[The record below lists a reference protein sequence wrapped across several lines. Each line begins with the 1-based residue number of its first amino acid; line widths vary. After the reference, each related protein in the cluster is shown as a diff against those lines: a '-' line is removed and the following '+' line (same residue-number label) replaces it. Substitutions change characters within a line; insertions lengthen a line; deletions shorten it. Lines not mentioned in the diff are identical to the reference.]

1 MQEKTFHRVILK
13 STGIFGIAHLVKI
26 VTKIVTNKIAAI
38 YLGAIG
44 IGIIGIV
51 ENLLSILF
59 GLVNFGLSSSSVRE
73 IALLSNDDVTSKAKE
88 ARIIKVIYYWSLFSG
103 ILGFII
109 FILTSYT
116 FFQNTYPKDTS
127 YFWFLSLGLY
137 FVFFALFS
145 TRMAVLQAKREIK
158 KMVQNQIYSSI
169 SHMIIA
175 VICYYFFG
183 LNGIAMVILFATFFS
198 FLFVYFGTKHIKT
211 STESITIK
219 QAFSEGLPM
228 VKIGLILSVGAIIN
242 QVAFYVIRLF
252 LKDFMSLKSLGI
264 FQVSYTILVGYLGI
278 IFVVMSNDFYPK
290 LCNLENDKTT
300 FEKYINVQTQLALY
314 LVVPLVLL
322 MYLFAPQVITLLYT
336 NSFLDVLL
344 ILQVGLFGL
353 ILKTLAWPIGFISL
367 VKGNKKLFFKQNILS
382 DFVNVVFSIILTKY
396 FGLKG
401 LGVAFAMIF
410 FTSFIYNY
418 YTVSKNYH
426 FNYSTETKK
435 TILISILFG
444 IIALISFYWFDFSYN
459 NPVIIILFLLSILF
473 SFFKIKKNLKPD

>member
-73 IALLSNDDVTSKAKE
+73 IALLSNNDIASKAKE
-88 ARIIKVIYYWSLFSG
+88 ARMIKVIYYWSLFSG

-116 FFQNTYPKDTS
+116 FFQNTYPKNTS
-127 YFWFLSLGLY
+127 YFWFLPLGLY

-158 KMVQNQIYSSI
+158 KMVEIQIYSSI
-169 SHMIIA
+169 IHMIIA

-183 LNGIAMVILFATFFS
+183 LDGIAMVILFATFFS
-198 FLFVYFGTKHIKT
+198 FLFVYFGTKHIKI

-252 LKDFMSLKSLGI
+252 LKDFMSLESLGI

-278 IFVVMSNDFYPK
+278 IFVVMSNDFYPQ
-290 LCNLENDKTT
+290 LCNLEKDKTI
-300 FEKYINVQTQLALY
+300 FEKYINEQTQLALY

-322 MYLFAPQVITLLYT
+322 MYIIAPQIIILLYT
-336 NSFLDVLL
+336 NSFLNVLL
-344 ILQVGLFGL
+344 ILQVALSGL

-367 VKGNKKLFFKQNILS
+367 VKGNKKLFFKQNLLS
-382 DFVNVVFSIILTKY
+382 DIINVVFSIVLTKY

-401 LGVAFAMIF
+401 LGIAFSLMFLA
-410 FTSFIYNY
+410 SFLYNY
-418 YTVSKNYH
+418 YTVSKNYQ
-426 FNYSTETKK
+426 FTYSKETKS
-435 TILISILFG
+435 TMLISISFG
-444 IIALISFYWFDFSYN
+444 IIALSSFQWFDFSYKN
-459 NPVIIILFLLSILF
+459 IIILVLFLLSVLF
-473 SFFKIKKNLKPD
+473 SFYKLKKQIKR

>member
-88 ARIIKVIYYWSLFSG
+88 ARMIKVIYYWSLFSG
-103 ILGFII
+103 VLGFLI
-109 FILTSYT
+109 FILTTYS
-116 FFQNTYPKDTS
+116 FFQNTYPKDSS
-127 YFWFLSLGLY
+127 YFWFLTLGFY

-158 KMVQNQIYSSI
+158 KMVSIQIYSSI

-198 FLFVYFGTKHIKT
+198 FLFVYFGTKHIKMA
-211 STESITIK
+211 TEPISLK

-252 LKDFMSLKSLGI
+252 LKDFMSLESLGI
-264 FQVSYTILVGYLGI
+264 FQVSYTILIGYLGI
-278 IFVVMSNDFYPK
+278 IFIVMSNDFYPQ
-290 LCNLENDKTT
+290 LCNLEKDKMI
-300 FEKYINVQTQLALY
+300 FEKYINEQTQLALY
-314 LVVPLVLL
+314 LVVPLVML
-322 MYLFAPQVITLLYT
+322 MYVIAPQLITLLYANT
-336 NSFLDVLL
+336 FLDVLL
-344 ILQVGLFGL
+344 ILQVALSGL

-367 VKGNKKLFFKQNILS
+367 VKGNKKLFFKQNLLS
-382 DFVNVVFSIILTKY
+382 DIINVVFSIVLTKY

-401 LGVAFAMIF
+401 LGIAFSLMFLA
-410 FTSFIYNY
+410 SFCYNY
-418 YTVSKNYH
+418 YTVSKNYQ
-426 FNYSTETKK
+426 FTYSKETKS
-435 TILISILFG
+435 TILISISFG
-444 IIALISFYWFDFSYN
+444 IIALSSFHWFDFSYKN
-459 NPVIIILFLLSILF
+459 LIILVLFFLSVLF
-473 SFFKIKKNLKPD
+473 SFFKLKKQIKR

>member
-88 ARIIKVIYYWSLFSG
+88 ARMIKVIYYWSLFSG
-103 ILGFII
+103 VLGFLI
-109 FILTSYT
+109 FILTTYS
-116 FFQNTYPKDTS
+116 FFQNTYPKDSS
-127 YFWFLSLGLY
+127 YFWFLTLGFY

-158 KMVQNQIYSSI
+158 KMVRIQIYSSI

-198 FLFVYFGTKHIKT
+198 FLFVYFGTKHIKMA
-211 STESITIK
+211 TETISVK

-252 LKDFMSLKSLGI
+252 LKDFMSLESLGI
-264 FQVSYTILVGYLGI
+264 FQVSYTILIGYLGI
-278 IFVVMSNDFYPK
+278 IFIVMSNDFYPQ
-290 LCNLENDKTT
+290 LCNLEKDKMI
-300 FEKYINVQTQLALY
+300 FEKYINEQTQLALY
-314 LVVPLVLL
+314 LVVPLVML
-322 MYLFAPQVITLLYT
+322 MYVIAPQLITLLYANT
-336 NSFLDVLL
+336 FIDVLL
-344 ILQVGLFGL
+344 ILQVALSGL

-367 VKGNKKLFFKQNILS
+367 VKGNKKLFFKQNLLS
-382 DFVNVVFSIILTKY
+382 DIMNVVFSIVLTKY

-401 LGVAFAMIF
+401 LGIAFSLMFLA
-410 FTSFIYNY
+410 SFCYNY
-418 YTVSKNYH
+418 YTVSKNYQ
-426 FNYSTETKK
+426 FTYSKETKS
-435 TILISILFG
+435 TILISISFG
-444 IIALISFYWFDFSYN
+444 IIALSSFHWFDFSYKN
-459 NPVIIILFLLSILF
+459 LIILVLFFLSVLF
-473 SFFKIKKNLKPD
+473 SFFKLKKQIRR

>member
-88 ARIIKVIYYWSLFSG
+88 ARMIKVIYYWSLFSG
-103 ILGFII
+103 VLGFLI
-109 FILTSYT
+109 FILTTYS
-116 FFQNTYPKDTS
+116 FFQNTYPKDSS
-127 YFWFLSLGLY
+127 YFWFLTLSFY

-158 KMVQNQIYSSI
+158 KMVRIQIYSSI

-198 FLFVYFGTKHIKT
+198 FLFVYFGTKHIKMA
-211 STESITIK
+211 TEPISVI

-252 LKDFMSLKSLGI
+252 LKDFMSLESLGI
-264 FQVSYTILVGYLGI
+264 FQVSYTILIGYLGI
-278 IFVVMSNDFYPK
+278 IFIVMSNDFYPQ
-290 LCNLENDKTT
+290 LCNLEKDKMI
-300 FEKYINVQTQLALY
+300 FEKYINEQTQLALY
-314 LVVPLVLL
+314 LVVPLVML
-322 MYLFAPQVITLLYT
+322 MYVIAPQLITLLYANT
-336 NSFLDVLL
+336 FLDVLL
-344 ILQVGLFGL
+344 ILQVALSGL

-367 VKGNKKLFFKQNILS
+367 VKGNKKLFFKQNLLS
-382 DFVNVVFSIILTKY
+382 DIINVVFSIVLTKY

-401 LGVAFAMIF
+401 LGIAFSLMFLA
-410 FTSFIYNY
+410 SFCYNY
-418 YTVSKNYH
+418 YTVSKNYQ
-426 FNYSTETKK
+426 FTYSKETKN
-435 TILISILFG
+435 TILISISFG
-444 IIALISFYWFDFSYN
+444 IIALSSFHWFDFSYKN
-459 NPVIIILFLLSILF
+459 LIILVLFFLSVLF
-473 SFFKIKKNLKPD
+473 SFFKLKKQIRR

>member
-88 ARIIKVIYYWSLFSG
+88 ARMIKVIYYWSLFSG
-103 ILGFII
+103 FLGFLI
-109 FILTSYT
+109 FIATSYS
-116 FFQNTYPKDTS
+116 FFQNTYPKDS
-127 YFWFLSLGLY
+127 SCFWFLTLGFY

-158 KMVQNQIYSSI
+158 KMVRIQIYSSI

-198 FLFVYFGTKHIKT
+198 FLFVYFGTKHIKMA
-211 STESITIK
+211 TEPISVK

-252 LKDFMSLKSLGI
+252 LKDFMSLESLGI
-264 FQVSYTILVGYLGI
+264 FQVSYTILIGYLGI
-278 IFVVMSNDFYPK
+278 IFIVMSNDFYPQ
-290 LCNLENDKTT
+290 LCNLEKDKMI
-300 FEKYINVQTQLALY
+300 FEKYINEQTQLALY
-314 LVVPLVLL
+314 LVVPLVML
-322 MYLFAPQVITLLYT
+322 MYVIAPQLITLLYANT
-336 NSFLDVLL
+336 FLDVLL
-344 ILQVGLFGL
+344 ILQVALSGL

-367 VKGNKKLFFKQNILS
+367 VKGNKKLFFKQNLLS
-382 DFVNVVFSIILTKY
+382 DIINVVFSIVLTKY

-401 LGVAFAMIF
+401 LGIAFSLMFLA
-410 FTSFIYNY
+410 SFCYNY
-418 YTVSKNYH
+418 YTVSKNYQ
-426 FNYSTETKK
+426 FTYSKETKN
-435 TILISILFG
+435 TILISISFG
-444 IIALISFYWFDFSYN
+444 IIALSSFHWFDFSYKN
-459 NPVIIILFLLSILF
+459 LIILVLFFLSVLF
-473 SFFKIKKNLKPD
+473 SFFKLKKQIKR

>member
-88 ARIIKVIYYWSLFSG
+88 ARMIKVIYYWSLFSG
-103 ILGFII
+103 VLGFLI
-109 FILTSYT
+109 FILTTYS
-116 FFQNTYPKDTS
+116 FFQNTYPKDSS
-127 YFWFLSLGLY
+127 YFWFLTLSFY

-158 KMVQNQIYSSI
+158 KMVRIQIYSSI

-198 FLFVYFGTKHIKT
+198 FLFVYFGTKHIKMA
-211 STESITIK
+211 TEPISLK

-252 LKDFMSLKSLGI
+252 LKDFMSLESLGI
-264 FQVSYTILVGYLGI
+264 FQVSYTILIGYLGI
-278 IFVVMSNDFYPK
+278 IFIVMSNDFYPQ
-290 LCNLENDKTT
+290 LCNLEKDKMI
-300 FEKYINVQTQLALY
+300 FEKYINEQTQLALY
-314 LVVPLVLL
+314 LVVPLVML
-322 MYLFAPQVITLLYT
+322 MYVIAPQLITLLYAST
-336 NSFLDVLL
+336 FLDVLL
-344 ILQVGLFGL
+344 ILQVALSGL

-367 VKGNKKLFFKQNILS
+367 VKGNKKLFFKQNLLS
-382 DFVNVVFSIILTKY
+382 DIINVVFSIVLTKY

-401 LGVAFAMIF
+401 LGIAFSLMFLA
-410 FTSFIYNY
+410 SFCYNY
-418 YTVSKNYH
+418 YTVSNNYQ
-426 FNYSTETKK
+426 FTYSKETKS
-435 TILISILFG
+435 TILISISFG
-444 IIALISFYWFDFSYN
+444 IIALSSFHWFDFSYKN
-459 NPVIIILFLLSILF
+459 LIILVLFFLSVLF
-473 SFFKIKKNLKPD
+473 SFFKLKKQIRR